1 MNGVY
6 DEERILADLRRI
18 AASVDPVPSHV
29 VECARAALSLRRL
42 DAELLD
48 LVRDSADD
56 RSGLLMVRGESDVRM
71 LSFEFPP
78 VTVEVQVTEQHG
90 GCDLVAHVSG
100 IELAGAQVEAQ
111 EAQMGTRTAS
121 RPDRRD
127 LDTDD
132 GTLVVERLPSGLVR
146 LHLTSVDGRLYATS
160 WIRI

>member
-29 VECARAALSLRRL
+29 VECARAALGLRRL

-56 RSGLLMVRGESDVRM
+56 RSGLLTVRGETDVRM

-78 VTVEVQVTEQHG
+78 VTVEIQVTEQRG
-90 GCDLVAHVSG
+90 GCDLIAHVSG
-100 IELAGAQVEAQ
+100 IELASAQVEAQ
-111 EAQMGTRTAS
+111 VGTRTAS

-132 GTLVVERLPSGLVR
+132 GTLVVERLPNGLVR
-146 LHLTSVDGRLYATS
+146 LHLTAVDGRLYATS